1 MVADD
6 STSTLNLI
14 LQAQLQTNML
24 LERIA
29 GALEQQ
35 GQPTKRNRTQVTEA
49 LASEV
54 VYLMTRPENRKK
66 NGSVNKSAVA
76 KAAGINI
83 KTLTNMPEAQQAI
96 DVIEGRYGR

>member
-1 MVADD
+1 MASEADFAA
-6 STSTLNLI
+6 LNAKLDAI
-14 LQAQLQTNML
+14 LEVQQQILAA
-24 LERIA
+24 IA
-29 GALEQQ
+29 GQQ
-35 GQPTKRNRTQVTEA
+35 APQRQRTQVTEA

>member
-1 MVADD
+1 MVTDELL
-6 STSTLNLI
+6 STLISRLDEIRDVQMQI
-14 LQAQLQTNML
+14 LAA
-24 LERIA
+24 IS
-29 GALEQQ
+29 EQQ
-35 GQPTKRNRTQVTEA
+35 PAAKRQRTQVTEA